1 MEKTRREKDAIGE
14 LDVPADAYWGI
25 NTQRALMNFQIS
37 GRKFSP
43 EFIHALA
50 MVKKVCLVANKA
62 KKLISKELYDALETA
77 VDEVLE
83 GKLLDQFPIDV
94 YQTGSGTQTNMNMNE
109 VLANRANEI
118 LGHPLG
124 TKSPVHPNNT
134 VNLSQSSNDVIP
146 TAMHISALS
155 MIRSHLIPSLDR
167 LRIVL
172 GEKIDEFEGVVKV
185 GRTHLQDAVPIPL
198 STEFSVYRLQ
208 IETSLKH
215 DLPSVIK
222 TLEILP
228 IGGTALGTGL
238 NAPKGFAKLVVKELS
253 KLMGGYSF
261 KVSPVKAE
269 GIASHNAIVRASAAV
284 RNIALTC
291 MKLAND
297 IRWMGSGPRAGLGEL
312 ILPANEPG
320 SSIMPGKVNPTQSEA
335 LIQVCLQV
343 IGNDTTIA
351 AAEGHGSILDL
362 NVTKPVMIVNLLD
375 SIRLLSKGIDSFT
388 TNCLKDIKADEEN
401 IRKQLDRNLMIV
413 TRLSPII
420 GYDKASE
427 IAMKAHETGKTIHEV
442 ILESKIEIK
451 GDLDDILDPS
461 KMV

>member
-1 MEKTRREKDAIGE
+1 LEKTRREKDAIGE
-14 LDVPADAYWGI
+14 LDVSADVYWGI

-37 GRKFSP
+37 GRRFSP

-50 MVKKVCLVANKA
+50 MVKKACLIANKA
-62 KKLISKELYDALETA
+62 EKLISQEIYDALETA
-77 VDEVLE
+77 IDEVLD
-83 GKLLDQFPIDV
+83 GKFLDQFPIDV

-109 VLANRANEI
+109 VLSNRANEI
-118 LGHPLG
+118 LGHPRG

-134 VNLSQSSNDVIP
+134 VNMSQSSNDVIP

-172 GEKIDEFEGVVKV
+172 GEKIDEFDGIVKV

-198 STEFSVYRLQ
+198 STEFSVYKSQ
-208 IETSLKH
+208 IEISLSQ
-215 DLPSVIK
+215 DLSSVVE
-222 TLEILP
+222 TLEMLS

-238 NAPKGFAKLVVKELS
+238 NTPKNFAKRTVKELS

-261 KVSPVKAE
+261 KVNPVKAE
-269 GIASHNAIVRASAAV
+269 GIASHNSIVRASSAL

-291 MKLAND
+291 LKMAND

-312 ILPANEPG
+312 ILPSNEPG

-343 IGNDTTIA
+343 IGNDATIA

-362 NVTKPVMIVNLLD
+362 NVTKPVMIVNLLE
-375 SIRLLSKGIDSFT
+375 SIRLLSRGMDSFR
-388 TNCLKDIKADEEN
+388 TNCLEGLRVDEEQ
-401 IRKQLDRNLMIV
+401 IRKQLERSLMIV

-420 GYDKASE
+420 GYDKASD
-427 IAMKAHETGKTIHEV
+427 IAKKAHEKGKTIREIV
-442 ILESKIEIK
+442 VESGIEIE